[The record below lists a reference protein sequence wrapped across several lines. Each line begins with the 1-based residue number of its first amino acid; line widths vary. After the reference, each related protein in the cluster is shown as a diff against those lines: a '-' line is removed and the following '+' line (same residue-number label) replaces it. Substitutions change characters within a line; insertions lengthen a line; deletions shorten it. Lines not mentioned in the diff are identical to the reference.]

1 MRKVIFSDL
10 DGTLLDHDTY
20 SYAEA
25 EEALALVR
33 KKGVPLVFCTSK
45 TRAEIEPYRDELN
58 LCHPFI
64 SENGGGIF
72 IPEGT
77 FSFEFNFTRMV
88 DKYRVIELGTRY
100 EVLRRAIEDFR
111 RQGLGVKGFGD
122 MTAEELAR
130 EAGLP
135 VIQARLAKKREYD
148 EAFRLLKG
156 DLNELVSLIRA
167 KGLNQTRGGR
177 YWHLMGANDK
187 GKAVKILS
195 GLYEKELGGVVTIGV
210 GDSENDFPMLDSV
223 SRPYL
228 VMRKDGTYAADAYI
242 EAGGVGPN
250 GWNLVIKE
258 ESISVD

>member
-1 MRKVIFSDL
+1 MKIIFTDL

-33 KKGVPLVFCTSK
+33 EQGIPLVICTSK
-45 TRAEIEPYRDELN
+45 TRAEIEQYRDELN

-72 IPEGT
+72 IPGET
-77 FSFEFNFTRMV
+77 FSFSFEYARKI
-88 DKYRVIELGTRY
+88 DGYKVIELGTRY
-100 EVLRRAIEDFR
+100 SILRQAVADFR
-111 RQGLGVKGFGD
+111 LRGLEIKGFGD
-122 MTAEELAR
+122 MTAEELAE

-135 VIQARLAKKREYD
+135 VAQARLAKQREYD
-148 EAFRLLKG
+148 EAFRLIRG
-156 DLNELVSLIRA
+156 DPEELISLIRE
-167 KGLNQTRGGR
+167 KGLNHTRGGR
-177 YWHLMGANDK
+177 YWHLMGKSDK
-187 GKAVKILS
+187 GTAVKILF
-195 GLYEKELGGVVTIGV
+195 GLFEKKFGDVFTVGI

-242 EAGGVGPN
+242 KAGGIGPK
-250 GWNLVIKE
+250 GWDLAVKKE
-258 ESISVD
+258 LAPVD